1 MLPSDMYR
9 YLRRINPDRRT
20 VWRMTMPRA
29 AFVLF
34 AAAMALPS
42 QPAVAQ
48 RTNGVLEQRYDMVRA
63 GLVAEPEEGLRQSAE
78 LERAAILRDGAN
90 SRLAAA
96 SIWLQAEAYARLDEF
111 AKARTEI
118 RRALAIV
125 QKMQPRIAL
134 EGDILRTRGD
144 IASDEGAVAAALAD
158 YQAAYRIYQQSRDAR
173 GQAMALL
180 SIGAL
185 YRQGADFDSALRY
198 YDQAIDAY
206 AADPPLLVSL
216 LNNRGNVLSEMGRYR
231 PALTDQQ
238 RALDLARKLKNPA
251 FEARI
256 LGNVARAQRAAGQ
269 VDEAWRSISSGLR
282 LARAEHADAVLKQL
296 ETLAG
301 RIAIDRGD
309 LEVAVA
315 LVDRAFAGVDLTTTP
330 LTARDNHR
338 NAYGVYAAAGETAKA
353 LAHLEA
359 LDRLN
364 EQATQLTTSTKTAL
378 MSARFDFQNQEL
390 RIARLKQEELRRNV
404 AFERESARFQRILF
418 ASIAAAVAVL
428 VALLIFGVVTLRRSR
443 NAIRLANIDLAS
455 TNAALE
461 QALKAKGNFLATTS
475 HEIRTPL
482 NGILGMAQVML
493 RDDRLTPEMRDRI
506 DIIHDAGVTMRSLVD
521 DILDVAKMQSG
532 KLAVERVP
540 TDLIATIEDV
550 ARLWRRQAEDRE
562 LGFVFELGEVPRWVE
577 GDPVRLRQI
586 LFNLLS
592 NALKF
597 TESGEIALRAAANGD
612 RIAIAV
618 ADTGI
623 GIAPDR
629 LERVFESFEQADNS
643 TTRRFGGTG
652 LGLTICR
659 HLARA
664 MGGDIGVSSRP
675 GEGATFTLDLPLVPA
690 LPGSSALPDLRDV
703 AAAGDSLLVLERNP
717 IARGMMRT
725 LFAAHVGETV
735 FVDDARALRDRMAVV
750 GARAVLVDT
759 ASLIAGSQDPVAD
772 LASLAELGRQRAVRL
787 VVMSRPQDEIRLAG
801 QQVTTLQ
808 KPVSATQLI
817 DALFVVSKEGA
828 LADSLVPDAA

>member
-1 MLPSDMYR
+1 MTP
-9 YLRRINPDRRT
+9 RRAT
-20 VWRMTMPRA
+20 S
-29 AFVLF
+29 VLI
-34 AAAMALPS
+34 AAAVALMPL
-42 QPAVAQ
+42 PAVAQ
-48 RTNGVLEQRYDMVRA
+48 AAGGSLEQRYDAVRA
-63 GLVAEPEEGLRQSAE
+63 GLVAEPEQGLRESAA
-78 LERAAILRDGAN
+78 LERAAILRDGPN

-96 SIWLQAEAYARLDEF
+96 SIWLQAEAYARLDEI

-125 QKMQPRIAL
+125 QVMRPRIAL

-144 IASDEGAVAAALAD
+144 IASDEGTVAAALAD

-185 YRQGADFDSALRY
+185 YRQGADFDAALRY

-206 AADPPLLVSL
+206 AADPLLLVSL

-231 PALTDQQ
+231 PALIDQQ
-238 RALDLARKLKNPA
+238 RALDLARKSKNAA

-256 LGNVARAQRAAGQ
+256 LGNVARAQRAAGY
-269 VDEAWRSISSGLR
+269 VDAAWRSISSGLR
-282 LARAEHADAVLKQL
+282 IAREEHGDVVLKQL

-301 RIAIDRGD
+301 RIAIDRG
-309 LEVAVA
+309 ETAVALA
-315 LVDRAFAGVDLTTTP
+315 LVDRAFAGVDLKTTS
-330 LTARDNHR
+330 LAARDNHR

-418 ASIAAAVAVL
+418 VGIAAAVAVL
-428 VALLIFGVVTLRRSR
+428 VALLIFGMVTLRRSR
-443 NAIRLANIDLAS
+443 DAIRRANVDLAA

-461 QALKAKGNFLATTS
+461 KALKAKGDFLATTS

-493 RDDRLTPEMRDRI
+493 RDDSLAPETRDRL
-506 DIIHDAGVTMRSLVD
+506 DIIHDAGVSMRSLVD

-532 KLAVERVP
+532 NLAVECVP
-540 TDLIATIEDV
+540 TDLIATIEDL
-550 ARLWRRQAEDRE
+550 ARLWRRQAEDRGLRFVLD
-562 LGFVFELGEVPRWVE
+562 LGDVPRWVA

-597 TESGEIALRAAANGD
+597 TPSGEIAMRVTAAGD
-612 RIAIAV
+612 RLLIVV

-623 GIAPDR
+623 GIAPER
-629 LERVFESFEQADNS
+629 LEEVFESFQQADNS
-643 TTRRFGGTG
+643 TTRRYGGTG

-659 HLARA
+659 NLARA
-664 MGGDIGVSSRP
+664 MGGDITVSSAP
-675 GEGATFTLDLPLVPA
+675 GQGANFVLDLPLVPA
-690 LPGSSALPDLRDV
+690 APESGGEGV
-703 AAAGDSLLVLERNP
+703 AAVATLAILERNP
-717 IARGMMRT
+717 ITRGMMRT
-725 LFAAHVGETV
+725 LFAGHVDDIA
-735 FVDDARALRDRMAVV
+735 FVDDAAELRDRLAH
-750 GARAVLVDT
+750 GDARAVLVDM
-759 ASLIAGSQDPVAD
+759 
-772 LASLAELGRQRAVRL
+772 ASLAASSDDPAAELSALAKLADDRDSRVVAILRA
-787 VVMSRPQDEIRLAG
+787 QDDVG
-801 QQVTTLQ
+801 VGGTNVTLLH
-808 KPVSATQLI
+808 KPVSAKQLI
-817 DALFVVSKEGA
+817 DALFVVSDNGA
-828 LADSLVPDAA
+828 PTVPLVPNAA

>member
-1 MLPSDMYR
+1 MIML
-9 YLRRINPDRRT
+9 
-20 VWRMTMPRA
+20 RA
-29 AFVLF
+29 AALLL
-34 AAAMALPS
+34 AAVMTLLPLRVMA
-42 QPAVAQ
+42 QGAQ
-48 RTNGVLEQRYDMVRA
+48 GVLEQRYDAVRA
-63 GLVAEPEEGLRQSAE
+63 GLVAEPEQGLRQSAE
-78 LERAAILRDGAN
+78 LERAAIARDGAN
-90 SRLAAA
+90 SRLVAA

-111 AKARTEI
+111 RKARTEI
-118 RRALAIV
+118 QRALTIV
-125 QKMQPRIAL
+125 QAMRPRIAL

-144 IASDEGAVAAALAD
+144 IASDEGAVAAALTD

-185 YRQGADFDSALRY
+185 YRQGADFDAALRY

-206 AADPPLLVSL
+206 AADPLLLVSL

-231 PALTDQQ
+231 PALIDQQ

-256 LGNVARAQRAAGQ
+256 LSNLARAQRGAGQ
-269 VDEAWRSISSGLR
+269 IDSAWRSISSGLQ
-282 LARAEHADAVLKQL
+282 LARMERADAVLKQF

-309 LEVAVA
+309 VKGAVA

-378 MSARFDFQNQEL
+378 MAARFDFQNQEL
-390 RIARLKQEELRRNV
+390 RIARLQQEELRRNV

-418 ASIAAAVAVL
+418 GSIAAAVAVL
-428 VALLIFGVVTLRRSR
+428 IALLVFGVVTLRRSR
-443 NAIRLANIDLAS
+443 NATRLANIDLAA

-461 QALKAKGNFLATTS
+461 RALKAKGDFLATTS

-493 RDDRLTPEMRDRI
+493 CDTRLTPDMRDRL

-532 KLAVERVP
+532 KLSVERMP
-540 TDLIATIEDV
+540 TDLIATVEDL
-550 ARLWRRQAEDRE
+550 ARLWRRQAEDRG
-562 LGFVFELGEVPRWVE
+562 LGFVLEMGDVPRWVE

-597 TESGEIALRAAANGD
+597 TESGEIAMRLTAKDD
-612 RIAIAV
+612 RIVIAV

-629 LERVFESFEQADNS
+629 LEQVFESFEQADNS

-664 MGGDIGVSSRP
+664 MGGDIWVDSRP

-690 LPGSSALPDLRDV
+690 IPHATGAVDQGEV
-703 AAAGDSLLVLERNP
+703 AQAGDSVLILERNP

-725 LFAAHVGETV
+725 LFAAHVGDTI
-735 FVDDARALRDRMAVV
+735 FVDDARSLRDRLAVV
-750 GARAVLVDT
+750 GARAILVDM
-759 ASLIAGSQDPVAD
+759 
-772 LASLAELGRQRAVRL
+772 ASLAAGSDDPVGDLSVLAELAGQRTVPM
-787 VVMSRPQDEIRLAG
+787 VVMTRPGDQIRLAE
-801 QQVTTLQ
+801 QKVTTLQ

-817 DALFVVSKEGA
+817 DALFVVSMEGA